1 METKEKHKLEIIPIS
16 PIHIGTGDEIIYFS
30 KNEQKIVV
38 KDVERFI
45 KEERKLNAEE
55 KYQIIKD
62 CKADAIPQEKYALG
76 VSFNLEAEN
85 VKRIREFN
93 KTIDF
98 KPYIPGTAIKA
109 GLRTAFL
116 SYLLNDQNV
125 SSQVKNKI
133 IQDILPSNII
143 SDKYADDEIDKYL
156 MGDDPQKDIFKS
168 IQISDSKLFDIEKL
182 KIIKIQIL
190 NVKHNSNEWMRYR
203 NRSDIMK
210 IFVEAINN
218 STDVLTETTL
228 TIDKYLLSQN
238 DALLGKN
245 KDKIN
250 IDTLI
255 KAAKMFT
262 NFIINYE
269 KNFYKNK
276 NEVKNIYNFY
286 NSILTGINNNLGD
299 NEFLLPIGWGT
310 GWVMKTIVEILVK
323 ILKDDNLRNMLRKRF
338 LLGKVIKNCPSCE
351 SILSEDKN
359 DRTKMFCHK
368 CKKSYTKF
376 DVVKLIFPFP
386 KTRKIA
392 FINNTTYPLGWIK
405 IKITKL

>member
-1 METKEKHKLEIIPIS
+1 MEMKEKYKLEIIPIS

-45 KEERKLNAEE
+45 KEEQKNAEE

-76 VSFNLEAEN
+76 VSFNLKAEN

-125 SSQVKNKI
+125 SLQVKNKI
-133 IQDILPSNII
+133 IQDILPSNI

-168 IQISDSKLFDIEKL
+168 IQISDSKIFKIEKL
-182 KIIKIQIL
+182 KVIKIQIL
-190 NVKHNSNEWMRYR
+190 NVKRNSNEWMRY
-203 NRSDIMK
+203 K

-255 KAAKMFT
+255 KAAKMFS

-269 KNFYKNK
+269 KKFYKNK

-310 GWVMKTIVEILVK
+310 GWVMKTIVEIL
-323 ILKDDNLRNMLRKRF
+323 KDHNLRNMLRKRF
-338 LLGKVIKNCPSCE
+338 LLGKIIKNCPSCR

-368 CKKSYTKF
+368 CKKSYTKSN
-376 DVVKLIFPFP
+376 VVKLIFPFP

>member
-1 METKEKHKLEIIPIS
+1 MEMKEKYKLEIIPIS

-30 KNEQKIVV
+30 KKEQEKKIVV

-45 KEERKLNAEE
+45 KEEQKNAEE

-62 CKADAIPQEKYALG
+62 CKADAIPQEKYTLG
-76 VSFNLEAEN
+76 VSFNLKAEN

-133 IQDILPSNII
+133 IQDILPSNI

-156 MGDDPQKDIFKS
+156 MGEDPQKDIFKS

-182 KIIKIQIL
+182 KVIKIQIF

-203 NRSDIMK
+203 NRSDVMK

-228 TIDKYLLSQN
+228 TIDKYLLSHN

-245 KDKIN
+245 KYKIN

-255 KAAKMFT
+255 KAAKMFS

-276 NEVKNIYNFY
+276 NEVRNIYNFY

-310 GWVMKTIVEILVK
+310 GWVMKTIVEILK
-323 ILKDDNLRNMLRKRF
+323 NDNLRNMIRKRF
-338 LLGKVIKNCPSCE
+338 LLGKVIKNCPSCR

-359 DRTKMFCHK
+359 DRTKMFCHE
-368 CKKSYTKF
+368 CEKSYTKS

>member
-1 METKEKHKLEIIPIS
+1 METKEKYKKLEIIPIS

-30 KNEQKIVV
+30 KQEREQKIVV

-45 KEERKLNAEE
+45 KEEQKLNAEE

-133 IQDILPSNII
+133 IQDILPSNI

-182 KIIKIQIL
+182 KIIKIQIF

-203 NRSDIMK
+203 NRSDVMK

-228 TIDKYLLSQN
+228 TIDRYLLSQN

-276 NEVKNIYNFY
+276 NEVRNIYNFY
-286 NSILTGINNNLGD
+286 NSILTRINNNLGD

-310 GWVMKTIVEILVK
+310 GWVMKTISSMLMNWNDFRK
-323 ILKDDNLRNMLRKRF
+323 IKSKF
-338 LLGKVIKNCPSCE
+338 KLGKPTLALCSRHNEPLKNINGRLTFCSRCNRELRREEIK
-351 SILSEDKN
+351 
-359 DRTKMFCHK
+359 
-368 CKKSYTKF
+368 YF
-376 DVVKLIFPFP
+376 DVFP

-405 IKITKL
+405 IKKTEL

>member
-1 METKEKHKLEIIPIS
+1 MEMKEKYKLEIIPIS

-45 KEERKLNAEE
+45 KEWQKLNAEE

-62 CKADAIPQEKYALG
+62 CNADAIPQEKYTLG
-76 VSFNLEAEN
+76 VSFNLKAEN

-133 IQDILPSNII
+133 IQDILPSTNI
-143 SDKYADDEIDKYL
+143 SDKYADDEIDRYL

-182 KIIKIQIL
+182 KVIKIQIF
-190 NVKHNSNEWMRYR
+190 NVKHNSNEWMRY
-203 NRSDIMK
+203 K

-228 TIDKYLLSQN
+228 TIDKYFLSQN

-276 NEVKNIYNFY
+276 NEVRNIYNFY

-310 GWVMKTIVEILVK
+310 GWVMKTISSMLMNWNDFRK
-323 ILKDDNLRNMLRKRF
+323 IKSKF
-338 LLGKVIKNCPSCE
+338 KLGKPTLALCSRHNEPLKNINGRLTFCSRCNRELRREEIK
-351 SILSEDKN
+351 
-359 DRTKMFCHK
+359 
-368 CKKSYTKF
+368 YF
-376 DVVKLIFPFP
+376 DVFP

-392 FINNTTYPLGWIK
+392 FIDNTTYPLGWIK